1 VCFPLQVFICFYVN
15 FISTW
20 FVCCIFFLCFEFGF
34 LLVIC
39 ESYFGLI
46 MICQLSCYYV
56 ILCVVWITIGVNINM
71 VVMTTVININNPTKT
86 FQNHFL

>member
-1 VCFPLQVFICFYVN
+1 MCFPLQVFICFYVN
-15 FISTW
+15 FINTW
-20 FVCCIFFLCFEFGF
+20 FVCCIFILCFEFGF

-56 ILCVVWITIGVNINM
+56 CCVD
-71 VVMTTVININNPTKT
+71 NNKRKH
-86 FQNHFL
+86 QYGSNDNSHKY